1 MKLDVRTYIILTV
14 LSATCASLNT
24 DIRVETG
31 IMLSLFLLQLLSGRG
46 VFMPKLALTYVIF
59 VLTEYVLLPVLPEA
73 ADMILSMFVVNVRN
87 FFPVLVC
94 IVLLYK
100 NTRVSEMSA
109 SLTQMG
115 ISRKVTV
122 PVAVAI
128 RYIPTLKE
136 EWEYIRDAMR
146 MRSITA
152 GITNPFKR
160 IACKFECYLVP
171 LFVSSLK
178 SSDELAA
185 AAVSRGIENPAK
197 PSCRNYRPMGMRDYV
212 TIVLA
217 LAVTVMC
224 FLQRYGRQI

>member
-1 MKLDVRTYIILTV
+1 M
-14 LSATCASLNT
+14 
-24 DIRVETG
+24 
-31 IMLSLFLLQLLSGRG
+31 FLLQLLSGRG

-136 EWEYIRDAMR
+136 EWEHIRDAMR